1 MELTPR
7 MLSDTM
13 MRAAEHAELVRNTQA
28 AVEEIRATAESED
41 GMVRVTAS
49 GPGQVLDIELD
60 PRIYRTPDSTGLAQS
75 IMSTIQDA
83 VGKAEQDA
91 VKACAKL
98 LPDLD
103 ADADAFDVKFGPALH
118 ELDELAAGNGLD
130 RLFDEKNR

>member
-7 MLSDTM
+7 MLNDTM

-41 GMVRVTAS
+41 SMVRVTAS
-49 GPGQVLDIELD
+49 GTGQVLDIELD

-75 IMSTIQDA
+75 ILTTIRDA

-103 ADADAFDVKFGPALH
+103 ADASDFDVKFGPALH
-118 ELDELAAGNGLD
+118 ELEELAAGN
-130 RLFDEKNR
+130 RLFDGKHRR